1 MEIDMRAIF
10 ATIFLI
16 LSFLGYSLFIKNKF
30 KINTYFLPFLI
41 FTSYISSIYVFAQL
55 ALMKEFVIISNVIGL
70 ILFVRAYRNGLKL
83 KWLLPEYI
91 IFFIIIG
98 IIGFVLHDKHLYVQD
113 DFGHWGVLARLFLR
127 TDHLNT
133 VHETR
138 IDYTAYPQASAY
150 FIYGLVRLIGYSE
163 SRMLVAN
170 AILVVSGVFCLFS
183 SIKDYKKDIVKIILL
198 VVLGVFA
205 CFYDIR
211 FQSLRVDT
219 VIATTAFGIFA
230 YIYYTDV
237 NNYKNLYFAIPMF
250 VSLVL
255 VKTSAILFA
264 SVAIAYLFIK
274 YYRVSKKL
282 VFTNIAALLMT
293 FLSWKNHVKYNFSL
307 GSKHAVSVNRYEKI
321 FEQKDRETII
331 KISRGFLNRVRTDY
345 FIIGL
350 IFLLIFIYLIYN
362 KDKIIRNLIILVI
375 SFYVIYQLG
384 NYFTYI
390 FSMDVGEALRLESYD
405 RYIRTTHIYL
415 VMISIYI
422 LNLDYNISNALNL
435 LIGALL
441 IFTCYFSDLI
451 APSTQRQMEAIEN
464 FNRMRDEKEIPP
476 GKRILVKFKERDNSR
491 LYTRIV
497 MFTFDTSEVKDTF
510 VGDEKQFNKEDF
522 DYIIE
527 E

>member
-1 MEIDMRAIF
+1 M
-10 ATIFLI
+10 
-16 LSFLGYSLFIKNKF
+16 
-30 KINTYFLPFLI
+30 
-41 FTSYISSIYVFAQL
+41 
-55 ALMKEFVIISNVIGL
+55 
-70 ILFVRAYRNGLKL
+70 
-83 KWLLPEYI
+83 
-91 IFFIIIG
+91 
-98 IIGFVLHDKHLYVQD
+98 YVQD
-113 DFGHWGVLARLFLR
+113 DFGHWGVLARLLLR

-170 AILVVSGVFCLFS
+170 AILVISGVFCLFS

-282 VFTNIAALLMT
+282 VFANIAALLMA

-321 FEQKDRETII
+321 FEQKIERQLL
-331 KISRGFLNRVRTDY
+331 KSAGNSLRGL
-345 FIIGL
+345 G
-350 IFLLIFIYLIYN
+350 
-362 KDKIIRNLIILVI
+362 LIIL
-375 SFYVIYQLG
+375 L
-384 NYFTYI
+384 
-390 FSMDVGEALRLESYD
+390 
-405 RYIRTTHIYL
+405 
-415 VMISIYI
+415 
-422 LNLDYNISNALNL
+422 
-435 LIGALL
+435 
-441 IFTCYFSDLI
+441 
-451 APSTQRQMEAIEN
+451 
-464 FNRMRDEKEIPP
+464 
-476 GKRILVKFKERDNSR
+476 
-491 LYTRIV
+491 
-497 MFTFDTSEVKDTF
+497 
-510 VGDEKQFNKEDF
+510 
-522 DYIIE
+522 
-527 E
+527 

>member
-1 MEIDMRAIF
+1 
-10 ATIFLI
+10 
-16 LSFLGYSLFIKNKF
+16 
-30 KINTYFLPFLI
+30 
-41 FTSYISSIYVFAQL
+41 
-55 ALMKEFVIISNVIGL
+55 
-70 ILFVRAYRNGLKL
+70 
-83 KWLLPEYI
+83 
-91 IFFIIIG
+91 
-98 IIGFVLHDKHLYVQD
+98 
-113 DFGHWGVLARLFLR
+113 
-127 TDHLNT
+127 
-133 VHETR
+133 
-138 IDYTAYPQASAY
+138 
-150 FIYGLVRLIGYSE
+150 
-163 SRMLVAN
+163 
-170 AILVVSGVFCLFS
+170 
-183 SIKDYKKDIVKIILL
+183 
-198 VVLGVFA
+198 
-205 CFYDIR
+205 
-211 FQSLRVDT
+211 
-219 VIATTAFGIFA
+219 
-230 YIYYTDV
+230 
-237 NNYKNLYFAIPMF
+237 MF

-264 SVAIAYLFIK
+264 SVALVYLLIK

-282 VFTNIAALLMT
+282 VFANIAALLMA

-331 KISRGFLNRVRTDY
+331 KISREFLKRVRTDY

-350 IFLLIFIYLIYN
+350 IILLILIYLIYN
-362 KDKIIRNLIILVI
+362 RDKIIRNLIMLVI
-375 SFYVIYQLG
+375 FFYAIYQLG

-415 VMISIYI
+415 VMISIYV
-422 LNLDYNISNALNL
+422 LSLDYKINNVLNL
-435 LIGALL
+435 LLGALL
-441 IFTCYFSDLI
+441 IFTCYFSELI
-451 APSTQRQMEAIEN
+451 APSTQRQMEAIEK